1 MEALVKFLSDLIN
14 TQGVSGTWI
23 SVCLGVSSIGVLV
36 FYIIKSIMLLQSHS
50 KVPDGLAMKEDVNS
64 VKVVLQDD
72 NKYIL
77 KILEGIN
84 ERIKRDVYERLIS
97 LEDANDNLLE
107 ICRQLEAEMVKVQLL
122 AHQLKSM
129 QDEESKASTEILHDV
144 NGLVTDTRVQHS
156 ELARQVQALQV
167 DLASLHGTLI
177 GLNTQR
183 TRLK

>member
-1 MEALVKFLSDLIN
+1 METLVKFLGDLLN
-14 TQGVSGTWI
+14 TPGVSGTWI
-23 SVCLGVSSIGVLV
+23 TACLGVASVGVLV
-36 FYIIKSIMLLQSHS
+36 FYIIKSIILLQSHT
-50 KVPDGLAMKEDVNS
+50 KVPDGIAMKDDVTS
-64 VKVVLQDD
+64 ARDTLQDD
-72 NKYIL
+72 NKYVL

-122 AHQLKSM
+122 AQQLKTM
-129 QDEESKASTEILHDV
+129 QDEESKTSTEILHDV
-144 NGLVTDTRVQHS
+144 NGLVSDSRAQHS

-183 TRLK
+183 SRLK